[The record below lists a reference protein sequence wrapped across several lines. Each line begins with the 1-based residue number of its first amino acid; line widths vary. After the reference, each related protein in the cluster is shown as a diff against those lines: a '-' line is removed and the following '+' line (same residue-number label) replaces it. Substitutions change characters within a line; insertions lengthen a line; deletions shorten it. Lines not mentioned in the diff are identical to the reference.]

1 MKRQD
6 VSYLRRGLIKVPWHS
21 KNEFFFLFFSEQ
33 GLTAPELAINYL
45 YTKLLIAKEKHSQ
58 LMHIT
63 LQKYSGKMKTFLFLV
78 KVFFLTWARQ

>member
-1 MKRQD
+1 MWAIYAVDWLKFPDTARM
-6 VSYLRRGLIKVPWHS
+6 I
-21 KNEFFFLFFSEQ
+21 FFLFFSEQ
-33 GLTAPELAINYL
+33 GLTATELAINYL